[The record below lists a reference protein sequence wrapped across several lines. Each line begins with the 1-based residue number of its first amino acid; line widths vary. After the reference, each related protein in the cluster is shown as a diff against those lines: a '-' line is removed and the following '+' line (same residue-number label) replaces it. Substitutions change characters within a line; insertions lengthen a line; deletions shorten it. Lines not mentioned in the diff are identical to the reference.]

1 MGLKL
6 DENQK
11 NMKRFINIS
20 YNNLNEAFILPCVKA
35 ILKGDD
41 DSPIVIL
48 RPETLAQG
56 SENHA
61 VAFVGDMIEETEQH
75 TWKVFRTVE
84 NNNKVRL

>member
-11 NMKRFINIS
+11 NMKRFIKIS
-20 YNNLNEAFILPCVKA
+20 NNNLNEAFILPCVKA
-35 ILKGDD
+35 ILKDDD

-48 RPETLAQG
+48 KPETLAQG

-61 VAFVGDMIEETEQH
+61 VAFAGDMIEETEQH